1 MRNIISY
8 RTTALVHHRTLQI
21 LMFYSKPF
29 KAFIHGN
36 TGGRVSSHLNLTWVG
51 VPCILA
57 TYFAFYF
64 NFFLRLRQ

>member
-21 LMFYSKPF
+21 LMFYSKSF

-36 TGGRVSSHLNLTWVG
+36 TGGSFLTLKPDLG
-51 VPCILA
+51 GSPMYLGNILCI
-57 TYFAFYF
+57 
-64 NFFLRLRQ
+64 FF